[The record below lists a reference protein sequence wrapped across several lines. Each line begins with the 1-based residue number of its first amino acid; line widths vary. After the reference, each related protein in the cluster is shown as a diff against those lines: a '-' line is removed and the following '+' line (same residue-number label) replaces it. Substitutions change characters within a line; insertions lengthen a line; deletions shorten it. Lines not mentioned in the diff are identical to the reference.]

1 MLHIGKEFS
10 NYGSTVIIKAFF
22 FLICRKIEQLE
33 RNLLPWLPLAMLV
46 NMWHITAVKLVWI
59 CVKKTER
66 CIGMLKRD
74 KGCTGTISSPLYI
87 SSKGLIVCL
96 FPCVHDCVSMCS
108 EVNCD
113 NYAEKLLVISK

>member
-10 NYGSTVIIKAFF
+10 NYGLLETVKAFLF
-22 FLICRKIEQLE
+22 FVICSKIEQLE

-46 NMWHITAVKLVWI
+46 NMWHISAVKLVWI
-59 CVKKTER
+59 CVKKTEQ
-66 CIGMLKRD
+66 CIGMLE
-74 KGCTGTISSPLYI
+74 GCTGTISSPLYI

-108 EVNCD
+108 EVNCGH
-113 NYAEKLLVISK
+113 YAEKMLVISK